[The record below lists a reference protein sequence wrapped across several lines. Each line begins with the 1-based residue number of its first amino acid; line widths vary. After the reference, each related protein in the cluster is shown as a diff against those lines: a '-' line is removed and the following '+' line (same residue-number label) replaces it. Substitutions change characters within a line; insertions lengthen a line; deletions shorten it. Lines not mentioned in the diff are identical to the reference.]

1 MGFEPQIRDIVE
13 RTSLP
18 PKGERQTLMFSATFP
33 KEIRALA
40 SDYLQKYIFISVGK
54 VGGTT
59 ELVSQR
65 FIQVSQEN
73 RQQKLLELLQK
84 EKGTTLIFFETKRD
98 VDHFHFTLSSAG
110 HVVGSI
116 HGDKTQDQRNLA
128 LHNFS
133 TGKVQILLATN
144 VAARGLDVRNIA
156 HVINFDLPTDLDD
169 YVHRIGRTGR
179 AGKLGIATTLVQE
192 NVSYQTLQKLQTIL
206 TDSKQE
212 VPAWMKQ
219 LSQPGQQTQSAFGRS
234 NNLSLGFNKS
244 RPSNRTNIGMGGNRF
259 KSNGFGMGNSRGNN
273 SGSSFRSSPSR
284 SEDDLLWSQIEKDL
298 Y

>member
-1 MGFEPQIRDIVE
+1 VE

-65 FIQVSQEN
+65 FLQVTQGN

-98 VDHFHFTLSSAG
+98 VDMYHYTLSSAG
-110 HVVGSI
+110 HSVGSI

-128 LHNFS
+128 LQNFS
-133 TGKVQILLATN
+133 SGKVPILLATN
-144 VAARGLDVRNIA
+144 VAARGLDVKNVA
-156 HVINFDLPTDLDD
+156 HVINYDLPTDIDD

-179 AGKLGIATTLVQE
+179 AGKVGIATTLIQDS
-192 NVSYQTLQKLQTIL
+192 VSYQMIQKLQTIL

-212 VPAWMKQ
+212 VPAWLQQ
-219 LSQPGQQTQSAFGRS
+219 LSQPGSFQQSSQSGYGRS

-244 RPSNRTNIGMGGNRF
+244 RPSSRTNIGMGGNRF